1 MARPIDFYFDFSSP
15 YGYLA
20 ATKID
25 DIAARHGRTV
35 TWRPILLG
43 AVFKLTRGQPLPS
56 VPLKGVYSRHD
67 FARSARLLG
76 VPYKAPSKF
85 PIAGQTPS
93 RAFYWVAD
101 QDAAAAKRLALAL
114 YRAFF
119 VEDRDI
125 SEPAVTL
132 EVAGTLGVDKARLA
146 QALDDVAVKD
156 RLRREVDAA
165 MGQGVFGSPYIVV
178 DGEPFWGADRLDQVE
193 KWLATGGW

>member
-1 MARPIDFYFDFSSP
+1 MAKPIDFFFDFSSP

-25 DIAARHGRTV
+25 DIAARHGRDV

-43 AVFKLTRGQPLPS
+43 AVFKLTRGQPLPL
-56 VPLKGVYSRHD
+56 VPLKGDYSKRD
-67 FARSARLLG
+67 FSRSARLLG
-76 VPYKAPSKF
+76 VPYKPPSKF

-93 RAFYWVAD
+93 RAFYWLAD
-101 QDAAAAKRLALAL
+101 QDPAAAKRLALAL

-125 SEPAVTL
+125 SEPAVTVA
-132 EVAGTLGVDKARLA
+132 VAGALGIDKARLS

-156 RLRREVDAA
+156 RLRREVDTAIA
-165 MGQGVFGSPYIVV
+165 QGVFGSPYIVI

-193 KWLATGGW
+193 KWLTTGGW